1 MFSISVILVVI
12 VACSNENNLLSQMP
26 GVYQGKDDPLLSKQK
41 DERQQQ
47 LLKERLH
54 LVQADR

>member
-1 MFSISVILVVI
+1 MILVAT
-12 VACSNENNLLSQMP
+12 VACSNENNLISQTP
-26 GVYQGKDDPLLSKQK
+26 GVYQGKDDPLLTKQK

-47 LLKERLH
+47 LLKERFH